1 MKTGIGSGIEFQ
13 PESEIESIF
22 VFSIVEI
29 IEVFNICFD
38 FMKLSKSII
47 KYYPSGL
54 NGLNWLK
61 VNGNKYYQCEELEN
75 GMIREI
81 ECDIEEK
88 WMKVRERKEES
99 EYWNEIDLDGLK
111 HHDIIDLNENGDRW
125 EGDSLQHNP
134 FGYGCLYN
142 SENQLIYSGFIFEG
156 LKVCYGV
163 EMYGDV
169 GLVEYEGEFYKGMRY
184 SNGNLYDKKNEL
196 IYKGEWYM
204 NNPMNERRLEING
217 ELKEEDIH
225 FGLEEIIFDNLC
237 KSDVNR
243 MCFVNYPRLKRL
255 VFHKI
260 SMSVEEFRI
269 ENCDELI
276 DIQLCKDSEDNE
288 KEEDDKEMP
297 SFILYS
303 FIGFINP
310 DNDRKFKINCNTC
323 KLISNNIL

>member
-1 MKTGIGSGIEFQ
+1 M
-13 PESEIESIF
+13 
-22 VFSIVEI
+22 
-29 IEVFNICFD
+29 
-38 FMKLSKSII
+38 
-47 KYYPSGL
+47 
-54 NGLNWLK
+54 
-61 VNGNKYYQCEELEN
+61 
-75 GMIREI
+75 
-81 ECDIEEK
+81 
-88 WMKVRERKEES
+88 
-99 EYWNEIDLDGLK
+99 
-111 HHDIIDLNENGDRW
+111 
-125 EGDSLQHNP
+125 
-134 FGYGCLYN
+134 
-142 SENQLIYSGFIFEG
+142 
-156 LKVCYGV
+156 
-163 EMYGDV
+163 
-169 GLVEYEGEFYKGMRY
+169 
-184 SNGNLYDKKNEL
+184 
-196 IYKGEWYM
+196 
-204 NNPMNERRLEING
+204 
-217 ELKEEDIH
+217 KEEDIH